1 MNGSL
6 IDDLMGQLQGP
17 SLGPIAQQLGT
28 DADTAG
34 QAIAAALPMLVG
46 ALGRNAQQPGG
57 AGALFEALQRDHAGS
72 GAMDL
77 GGLLGGLLGGAGA
90 GAGSA
95 GMGGLGGMGGMG
107 GLGGLGDLLGS
118 VLGGGAPASR
128 QLDAGGILGHILGG
142 AQPRAEA
149 GLSQATGLDMGQ
161 AGKLL
166 MMLAPIVMAALARRV
181 NAGQLDAGGLGDV
194 LGQERAQ
201 LQQQGGLGG
210 GLMNAV
216 LDQNGDGQLDLGD
229 LLKLGGSLLGGRR

>member
-46 ALGRNAQQPGG
+46 ALGRNAQHPGG

-95 GMGGLGGMGGMG
+95 GMGGMGGM
-107 GLGGLGDLLGS
+107 GDLLGS

-149 GLSQATGLDMGQ
+149 GLSQATGLNMGQ

>member
-95 GMGGLGGMGGMG
+95 GMGGMGGM
-107 GLGGLGDLLGS
+107 GDLLGS

-149 GLSQATGLDMGQ
+149 GLSQATGLNMGQ